1 MQVLVFD
8 YLVKL
13 RKNGRLLNIVLGS
26 FFIII

>member
-13 RKNGRLLNIVLGS
+13 RKNGRLLNIVLES